1 MCLDAC
7 YFFYEVYAFAV
18 RGKLSIIRNNF
29 HAEILALNARTFSLT
44 EVFFL
49 CALHLGYESS
59 NFPFIDATHTTLK
72 NYVVY
77 HELLSSK

>member
-1 MCLDAC
+1 MYYQEQHLQYSQTPEKVSPDVSGC

-29 HAEILALNARTFSLT
+29 HAEILALNARTFSLI

-49 CALHLGYESS
+49 CAPYLGYESS
-59 NFPFIDATHTTLK
+59 KFSI
-72 NYVVY
+72 Y
-77 HELLSSK
+77 